1 MKDYLKFRPDMVSQ
15 YILENGEYSVS
26 QVLTQDEHKY
36 VKYLTAT
43 FEAKAKQCFYNA
55 QMICLMA
62 GSLEA
67 DVKYVEGYAK
77 GLSSMPVHHA
87 WVEVNGKTV
96 DVTLVT
102 TQYSTEQLGQFMR
115 FNIELPRALD
125 LSDRVIGKIPKGWEY
140 YGVKFDSA
148 ELAQDFIGRGRSFSK
163 IDDWENEWPLISEKQ
178 KKRSVALFRAEIK
191 DEECFDEQEVKVSPK
206 V

>member
-1 MKDYLKFRPDMVSQ
+1 MNIRDYLDIRPDMVSQ
-15 YILENGEYSVS
+15 YIKENGESSVS
-26 QVLTQDEHKY
+26 QVLTQDEYEY

-62 GSLEA
+62 GSLDA
-67 DVKYVEGYAK
+67 DVKYVEGYVKSA
-77 GLSSMPVHHA
+77 GRVPVHHA

-102 TQYSTEQLGQFMR
+102 TQYSMEQLEQFM
-115 FNIELPRALD
+115 NIGIELPRAVD
-125 LSDRVIGKIPKGWEY
+125 LSDRVLGAIPKEWEY
-140 YGVKFDSA
+140 YGVKFDSS
-148 ELAQDFIGRGRSFSK
+148 EVAQDFIDRGRSFSK
-163 IDDWENEWPLISEKQ
+163 IDDWENGWPLIEKLHT
-178 KKRSVALFRAEIK
+178 SFRADEKEIK